1 MNALTKL
8 LDKLDE
14 KSTWV
19 GIATFAL
26 SAFNVDVAQP
36 VIEQGAVVASALAGL
51 GLMLLT
57 EDKSGK

>member
-19 GIATFAL
+19 GIATFAF

-36 VIEQGAVVASALAGL
+36 LIEQGAAAASALAGL
-51 GLMLLT
+51 GLMVLT
-57 EDKSGK
+57 EDKSSK

>member
-1 MNALTKL
+1 MNAVQKL

-19 GIATFAL
+19 GVAGFVV
-26 SAFNVDVAQP
+26 SVFNLDVSQAI
-36 VIEQGAVVASALAGL
+36 IEQGSVAASALVSV
-51 GLMLLT
+51 GLMVLT

>member
-19 GIATFAL
+19 GIAGFAL

-36 VIEQGAVVASALAGL
+36 IVEQGAVVAAGLAGL
-51 GLMLLT
+51 GLMVLT

>member
-1 MNALTKL
+1 MNAVQKL

-19 GIATFAL
+19 GVAGFAV
-26 SAFNVDVAQP
+26 SVFNLDVSQAI
-36 VIEQGAVVASALAGL
+36 IEQGAVVASALAGL
-51 GLMLLT
+51 GLMVLT

>member
-1 MNALTKL
+1 MNAVQKL

-19 GIATFAL
+19 GVAGFAV
-26 SAFNVDVAQP
+26 AVFNLDVSQAI
-36 VIEQGAVVASALAGL
+36 IEQGAVVASALAGL
-51 GLMLLT
+51 GLMVLT